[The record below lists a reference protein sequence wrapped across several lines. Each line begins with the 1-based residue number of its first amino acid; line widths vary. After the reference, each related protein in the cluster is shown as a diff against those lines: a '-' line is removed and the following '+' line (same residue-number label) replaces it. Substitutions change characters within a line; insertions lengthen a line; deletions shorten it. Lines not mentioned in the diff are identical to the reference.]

1 MNQTPEHYKI
11 TPTLSVIDLID
22 HVTCAF
28 VSKDEPIWAY
38 AAVYYSH
45 ALKHLMRAGKKGPVK
60 ADIEKAKSWL
70 DSLDSRPEFRLAARV
85 HFAGVVKEAAHHL
98 ARSYS
103 LPWFYTL
110 VTLRLHLLDAD
121 DLEAVLQEI
130 FVLEQKI
137 LRHEYLV
144 STCGLDFEW
153 IAHTYTCKCST
164 QFERDKVVSLL
175 ASFDAFDVTSV
186 FQSESKAWMVMGSY
200 KDE

>member
-22 HVTCAF
+22 HVTQAL
-28 VSKDEPIWAY
+28 VIQDVPNYAH

-45 ALKHLMRAGKKGPVK
+45 ALKYLMRAGKKGSAK
-60 ADIEKAKSWL
+60 EDIEKAKSWL
-70 DSLDSRPEFRLAARV
+70 GMLDSSPEVHLATRIN
-85 HFAGVVKEAAHHL
+85 FPCIVKKAAHHL
-98 ARSYS
+98 ALSYS

-153 IAHTYTCKCST
+153 ATHTYTCKCST
-164 QFERDKVVSLL
+164 QFERDKAVSLL
-175 ASFDAFDVTSV
+175 ASFDVMDVTSV
-186 FQSESKAWMVMGSY
+186 FQAESKTWLVMGVY